1 MPTNSITKE
10 FIVNDFNAYL
20 KLVEELDNHKSSL
33 NKNLLKNNS
42 HLKGKRLLKEFKF
55 N

>member
-10 FIVNDFNAYL
+10 FIINDFEAYL
-20 KLVEELDNHKSSL
+20 KLVEELDNHKSFL
-33 NKNLLKNNS
+33 NKKPIKNNS
-42 HLKGKRLLKEFKF
+42 LLKRKRLLKEFKY